1 MKLNAKKLAKKLI
14 KFGIQTRPF
23 FWPMNKQK
31 ALLDLGLFKKQTY
44 PNSEFL
50 SKYGLYVPASL
61 DIKNKEINFICNTI
75 NHILKK

>member
-1 MKLNAKKLAKKLI
+1 MDALTLAQKLL

-31 ALLDLGLFKKQTY
+31 ALLDLGLFKSQTY

-61 DIKNKEINFICNTI
+61 DITSKEITYVCSAI
-75 NHILKK
+75 NNILKN

>member
-1 MKLNAKKLAKKLI
+1 MH
-14 KFGIQTRPF
+14 
-23 FWPMNKQK
+23 KQK